1 MYQQPSATYRSA
13 DSLRRLST
21 NNPFRQNFAAPR
33 HSNASNGLI
42 RSPNAAFDDW
52 VEKNKKF
59 IDESSDDEDIN
70 ENIVNFYGLSSS
82 QSPVKEPEF
91 ARPEFPT
98 RPARTGS
105 DSTVS
110 YAPRLERYVLTRHAY
125 FLPGSAAPPRLTS
138 NCVFSMIDKII
149 EIDVGMRFARVWVA
163 LVTGVIHPCAH
174 STLPLYFIFSVP
186 RPRLKWRRTSWLQRW
201 LVTRTHADGA

>member
-1 MYQQPSATYRSA
+1 LYSDTAQPRAMYQQPSATYRSA

-33 HSNASNGLI
+33 HSNSSNGLI

-59 IDESSDDEDIN
+59 IDESSDDEDNN
-70 ENIVNFYGLSSS
+70 ENIVNFHGHST
-82 QSPVKEPEF
+82 SPVKEPEF
-91 ARPEFPT
+91 TRPEFPN

-110 YAPRLERYVLTRHAY
+110 YAPRLERYVLTRHRLF
-125 FLPGSAAPPRLTS
+125 FLHEVSRTTTLSTS
-138 NCVFSMIDKII
+138 DCVF
-149 EIDVGMRFARVWVA
+149 
-163 LVTGVIHPCAH
+163 
-174 STLPLYFIFSVP
+174 
-186 RPRLKWRRTSWLQRW
+186 
-201 LVTRTHADGA
+201 